1 MALEQAAGSRRP
13 PRTRPARDMMD
24 YCVHIAVLYY
34 YLLIYSVKYYHLPS
48 CMNMYYYLYVH
59 IVLCIYMWH
68 YALSRTIVYHYVF
81 MHHWV
86 QFISLCIIMYE
97 IVCILHI
104 IVYYYVTLCVIMCNY
119 ESQGVINC
127 TFIYCF

>member
-1 MALEQAAGSRRP
+1 
-13 PRTRPARDMMD
+13 MMD

>member
-59 IVLCIYMWH
+59 SIMHLYVALCIVTY
-68 YALSRTIVYHYVF
+68 YCL
-81 MHHWV
+81 
-86 QFISLCIIMYE
+86 SLCVHAPLGAIYITMYK
-97 IVCILHI
+97 
-104 IVYYYVTLCVIMCNY
+104 YV
-119 ESQGVINC
+119 
-127 TFIYCF
+127 